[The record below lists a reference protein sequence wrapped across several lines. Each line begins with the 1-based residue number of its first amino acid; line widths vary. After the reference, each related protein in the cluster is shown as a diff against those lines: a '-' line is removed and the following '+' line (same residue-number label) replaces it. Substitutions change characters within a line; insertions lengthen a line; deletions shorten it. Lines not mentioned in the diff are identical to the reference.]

1 MRLARTG
8 FISPEFFGY
17 VGNTV
22 AFLMAYA
29 AYFQLLAHVAIAI
42 NRYMALAVVTSHAVG
57 IRFVSLLASYHR

>member
-1 MRLARTG
+1 MRLARAG
-8 FISPEFFGY
+8 FISPEFFAY

-42 NRYMALAVVTSHAVG
+42 NRYMALAVVTSHAVR
-57 IRFVSLLASYHR
+57 ISPWLES